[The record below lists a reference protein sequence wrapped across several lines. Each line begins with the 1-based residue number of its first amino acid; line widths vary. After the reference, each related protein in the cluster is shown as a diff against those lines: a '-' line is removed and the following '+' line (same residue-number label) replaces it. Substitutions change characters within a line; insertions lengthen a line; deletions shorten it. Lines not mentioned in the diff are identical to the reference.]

1 MKFMKSVP
9 ADRKAHGGFEWPAE
23 VGAIVEAPDWSPK
36 PVCGGG
42 LHGLIDGRGDVDLLC
57 KDTDAVWYAF
67 ESIDADGNPSDAEVI
82 AIDVAKGKCRRAVV
96 RAVGERA
103 TVTQWMVNAGCVGVH
118 FGTATAGD
126 GGTATA
132 GDGGTATAGN
142 GGTATAGYGG
152 TATAGYRGTATA
164 GNGGTATAGDGGTAT
179 AGYRGTATAGDGGT
193 ATAGYRGTA
202 TAGDGG
208 TATAGDRGT
217 ATAGD
222 RGTATAGDGG
232 TATAG
237 DGGVLAIC
245 RWNGKRWKM
254 ACAEVGENGI
264 EPNVAYRL
272 DEDGNFVKA

>member
-9 ADRKAHGGFEWPAE
+9 ADRKAYGGFEWPAE
-23 VGAIVEAPDWSPK
+23 IGAIVEAPDWSPE

-57 KDTDAVWYAF
+57 KDANAIWYAF
-67 ESIDADGNPSDAEVI
+67 ESIDADGNPSDADAV
-82 AIDVAKGKCRRAVV
+82 AIDDEKGKCRRAVV

-103 TVTQWMVNAGCVGVH
+103 TVTRWMVEAGCIGVH
-118 FGTATAGD
+118 FGTATAGY
-126 GGTATA
+126 
-132 GDGGTATAGN
+132 

-152 TATAGYRGTATA
+152 TATAGY
-164 GNGGTATAGDGGTAT
+164 GGTATAGD
-179 AGYRGTATAGDGGT
+179 
-193 ATAGYRGTA
+193 RGTA

-222 RGTATAGDGG
+222 DG

-237 DGGVLAIC
+237 DGGVLAIY
-245 RWNGKRWKM
+245 RWNGERWKM
-254 ACAEVGENGI
+254 TCAEVGENGI

-272 DEDGNFVKA
+272 DKDGNFVKA

>member
-23 VGAIVEAPDWSPK
+23 VGAIVEAPDWSQK

-42 LHGLIDGRGDVDLLC
+42 LHGLIDGRGDVGLLC
-57 KDTDAVWYAF
+57 KDAAAVWYAF
-67 ESIDADGNPSDAEVI
+67 ESIDADGNPSDADAI
-82 AIDVAKGKCRRAVV
+82 AIDDAKGKCRRAVV
-96 RAVGERA
+96 RAVGDRA
-103 TVTQWMVNAGCVGVH
+103 TVTRWMVDAGCTGVH
-118 FGTATAGD
+118 WGTAA
-126 GGTATA
+126 
-132 GDGGTATAGN
+132 
-142 GGTATAGYGG
+142 AGY
-152 TATAGYRGTATA
+152 
-164 GNGGTATAGDGGTAT
+164 
-179 AGYRGTATAGDGGT
+179 
-193 ATAGYRGTA
+193 
-202 TAGDGG
+202 GG

-222 RGTATAGDGG
+222 RGTATAGYGGTAAAGYGGTATAGDRGTATAGDGGTATAGDRGTAAAGYGGTATAGYGG

-237 DGGVLAIC
+237 DGGVLAIY

-254 ACAEVGENGI
+254 TCTEVGENGI